1 MIRGINH
8 LNLAV
13 RDLDESLR
21 FYRDVLGCTLVVR
34 WNKGVYLSAGDLWL
48 ALTLDPRTRS
58 GPLPEYTHIA
68 FDVSPQDFPLLSA
81 RILEAGTKL
90 WNENTSEGPSLY
102 FQDPNGHKL
111 EIHATD
117 LAARLEYARRHP
129 WEGAEFHR

>member
-8 LNLAV
+8 VTFAV
-13 RDLDESLR
+13 RDIGESLR
-21 FYRDVLGCTLVVR
+21 FYRDVLGCEPVVK
-34 WNKGVYLSAGDLWL
+34 WNKGAYLLAGDLWV
-48 ALTLDPRTRS
+48 ALTLDAGTRPS
-58 GPLPEYTHIA
+58 PLAEYTHIA
-68 FDVSPQDFPLLSA
+68 FDVSPHDFPVLSA

-90 WNENTSEGPSLY
+90 WKENTSEGPSLY
-102 FQDPNGHKL
+102 FEDPNGHRL